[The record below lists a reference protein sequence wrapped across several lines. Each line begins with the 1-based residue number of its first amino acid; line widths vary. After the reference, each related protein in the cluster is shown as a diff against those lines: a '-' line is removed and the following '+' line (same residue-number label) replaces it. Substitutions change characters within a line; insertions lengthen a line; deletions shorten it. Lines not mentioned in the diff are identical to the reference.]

1 MRIRLHKSR
10 TTTAIMVVSSLVIIS
25 GVAAGASE
33 TLNKLFSNSQG
44 GIEKPVNE
52 GNNSGTNSGKDCLK
66 GNKGDTPTNL
76 GNGSTNASSN
86 GNQQASDCITD
97 KKNQTVTISKIG
109 NQNVL
114 TTINVSATASSGLTI
129 SRFSAGGVCT
139 ISTTNG
145 NSATVTLTGFG
156 TCSVTATQD
165 GNSEFNSD
173 SDSTSFQVIDDT
185 DRRFVCLNGQRVTN
199 ESECPSGPSGPRA
212 AVPTAS
218 PLPVSRIIVPR
229 LLNLTTTYNG
239 RSQGVSYSVEPTNA
253 NCRVTYNGS
262 TARPTNA
269 GSYSVAIVC
278 RDGRLQGGATGTFVI
293 NKAPTTLNWF
303 DPNPITTADE
313 LSKVQL
319 NAKANVPGTYTYEEK
334 VGQALPAGTHELN
347 VDFTPRDTNNYLPSS
362 ADVNIDVLKYANK
375 FAPIKVP
382 FNLSSAGLTA
392 KTRPIVSKLF
402 LSEDVKEITV
412 YGYVKPSN
420 SKSADMKLSL
430 ARAKTVAAQIKGISP
445 DLKINVKAMGAI
457 INPACKAYSNKCVIV
472 K

>member
-10 TTTAIMVVSSLVIIS
+10 TTTAIMVVSSLVVIS

-33 TLNKLFSNSQG
+33 TLNNLLSNSKG
-44 GIEKPVNE
+44 GIEKSVND
-52 GNNSGTNSGKDCLK
+52 GNNSGKSNQNHGNNCFGKDRQDNNTAK
-66 GNKGDTPTNL
+66 ND
-76 GNGSTNASSN
+76 NG
-86 GNQQASDCITD
+86 
-97 KKNQTVTISKIG
+97 V
-109 NQNVL
+109 
-114 TTINVSATASSGLTI
+114 
-129 SRFSAGGVCT
+129 
-139 ISTTNG
+139 TNG
-145 NSATVTLTGFG
+145 NGESADCNDTSIDPCVENPNANGCNQDPCVENPNANGCNQDPCAASPKPAGCEEPKNGNNGTPQTQLT
-156 TCSVTATQD
+156 
-165 GNSEFNSD
+165 
-173 SDSTSFQVIDDT
+173 
-185 DRRFVCLNGQRVTN
+185 R
-199 ESECPSGPSGPRA
+199 PS
-212 AVPTAS
+212 PTAS
-218 PLPVSRIIVPR
+218 PLPVSRNIVPR
-229 LLNLTTTYNG
+229 LSNLTTTYNG
-239 RSQGVSYSVEPTNA
+239 RTQGVNYTVEPTSA

-269 GSYSVAIVC
+269 GTYNVAIVC

-293 NKAPTTLNWF
+293 NKAPTTLNWV
-303 DPNPITTADE
+303 DPNPITTVDQ

-319 NAKANVPGTYTYEEK
+319 NAKANVPGTYAYEEK
-334 VGQALPAGTHELN
+334 VGQGLPAGTHELN

-430 ARAKTVAAQIKGISP
+430 ARAKTVAGQIKSISP
-445 DLKINVKAMGAI
+445 DLKINVKAMGAT